1 MELLLSYILH
11 AILLFFAGLWLK
23 NYLPSY
29 FDEKGKLLAQK
40 EDIEKITEKIE
51 SVKYTFTRETELLKA
66 EVQRLLSIEV
76 SHRNEER
83 NSIIAFY
90 DKYNQW
96 LYALLEINYG
106 AYNRGNVK
114 DLIDK
119 RIYIERFYADA
130 SVAQAKLK
138 LLVKDKEI
146 IDCSHKLMGAILEF
160 KGWID
165 KRLLSLQHNFEK
177 HNTLTDQF
185 LLVIKKLEENK
196 VLAYKLAK
204 EEKEIKKEYKD
215 LIDEFYANRNNE
227 AKKIYPI
234 DTEFTIIVKS
244 YLTK

>member
-1 MELLLSYILH
+1 MELLLSNILT

-40 EDIEKITEKIE
+40 EDIEEITEKIE
-51 SVKYTFTRETELLKA
+51 GVKQTFTHETELLKA
-66 EVQRLLSIEV
+66 EVQRLLSLEV

-106 AYNRGNVK
+106 AYNRGSVK
-114 DLIDK
+114 DLMEK
-119 RIYIERFYADA
+119 RIYIERFYAE
-130 SVAQAKLK
+130 SNVAQAKLR

-146 IDCSHKLMGAILEF
+146 IEYSHKLMGAILEF

-165 KRLLSLQHNFEK
+165 KRLLSLQHNFEN
-177 HNTLTDQF
+177 HNSLTDQF
-185 LLVIKKLEENK
+185 LGVIKKFDENK
-196 VLAYKLAK
+196 VLAYKLA
-204 EEKEIKKEYKD
+204 EDEKEIKKEYKE

-227 AKKIYPI
+227 AKVIYPI
-234 DTEFTIIVKS
+234 DVNFTIIVKA